1 MDMSDD
7 LNSYEVKVPPTR
19 TTMVNSPSS
28 EHDGVVEINKH
39 VRESNRLLSEEDGD
53 DKNEI
58 MAIEIERDEAFD
70 VVPHFS
76 WKKLWEFIDVL
87 P

>member
-1 MDMSDD
+1 
-7 LNSYEVKVPPTR
+7 
-19 TTMVNSPSS
+19 MVNSPSS

-87 P
+87 PWKYEQDSVL